1 MSAVTAIPTDW
12 NSQCMALIRNAS
24 NFTEGLVNGL
34 GQHVAKLDETAW
46 GVNIS
51 TCYKYCGSIRFP
63 VSHYWFCRLRWTR
76 VMPCLSIAED
86 EGQWRST
93 LWEISWLVNT
103 FIPSYTANMQCQQ
116 VFNFPRFA
124 GTFTNFLLPWLALTA
139 QLPYEARDAYKNI
152 ISFCLAVGSPALI
165 TYSLVL
171 TILNRYWIRNQ
182 FQELL
187 ERARDRGVNNKYR
200 AFNERVAAAQYL
212 LQEAQQV
219 PLRASQD
226 QGWLSSLI
234 VVPGNEEWWQNLK
247 NRLAHSRRGVT
258 VSLAFQLLA
267 AILAWIFT
275 VSAAFKSSLGDGTQG
290 LDISSG
296 STWIWLVRNSIHFF
310 WVLAKTPMATK
321 NCASV
326 PLISVHKIIT

>member
-1 MSAVTAIPTDW
+1 
-12 NSQCMALIRNAS
+12 
-24 NFTEGLVNGL
+24 
-34 GQHVAKLDETAW
+34 
-46 GVNIS
+46 
-51 TCYKYCGSIRFP
+51 
-63 VSHYWFCRLRWTR
+63 
-76 VMPCLSIAED
+76 
-86 EGQWRST
+86 
-93 LWEISWLVNT
+93 
-103 FIPSYTANMQCQQ
+103 
-116 VFNFPRFA
+116 
-124 GTFTNFLLPWLALTA
+124 
-139 QLPYEARDAYKNI
+139 
-152 ISFCLAVGSPALI
+152 
-165 TYSLVL
+165 VL

-187 ERARDRGVNNKYR
+187 ERARDRAVNNKYR
-200 AFNERVAAAQYL
+200 AFHERVAAAQYL

-310 WVLAKTPMATK
+310 
-321 NCASV
+321 
-326 PLISVHKIIT
+326 